1 MDSISLK
8 RGIISTT
15 NYHATNAA
23 HKVLKKSGNAI
34 DAAIAA
40 ASVLSVTSQHQ
51 CGIGGDLF
59 AMIFKNGKVF
69 ALNSSGFSGS
79 KLQEYSKE
87 FSKNKIKTFKD
98 PRLITIPG
106 AVDGWLELHKKFG
119 TRKISEIFKDAI
131 ELANDG
137 FECDQSLFNAIE
149 NSRKSFF
156 DNPLNQVVKINQIVK
171 RPKIANQLEQIK
183 KSGRKGFYQG
193 LFGDELISLTK
204 GSISK
209 SDLDNSQADW
219 VKPISQDFFGQ
230 KFWTIPPNSQ
240 SFLILKVLKK
250 IKDKYP
256 KFEFDNLDNLQLKI
270 CKAMLDIGHSRDKY
284 LSNFFNLK
292 GSDTN
297 YLCIVDQNGMGIS
310 MVQSN
315 AHGFGSQIVL
325 NKSGVFLHNRGLG
338 FINNQSEFLPK
349 NYTKPPST
357 LCPLLVTKKNKLEM
371 LTGTMGADSQPQII
385 LQNWANYQFTN
396 NVAQALKMPRW
407 IIAGNE
413 KQNLFPFNTWKGTKN
428 SLNFLYEKGTSKNLL
443 LNLKKAH
450 NIKTKLKIK
459 SPNLFGHCQM
469 IVANKDK
476 KYSGCHDPR
485 SLTGKTTGL

>member
-1 MDSISLK
+1 MKSISLK

-23 HKVLKKSGNAI
+23 FKILKKSGNAV

-40 ASVLSVTSQHQ
+40 SSVLSVTSQHQ
-51 CGIGGDLF
+51 CGLGGDLF
-59 AMIFKNGKVF
+59 AMIFKNGKVI

-79 KLQEYSKE
+79 KLQEYSNE
-87 FSKNKIKTFKD
+87 LSKKKIKTFKD

-106 AVDGWLELHKKFG
+106 AVDGLLELHKNFG
-119 TRKISEIFKDAI
+119 TKKISEIFKDAI

-137 FECDQSLFNAIE
+137 FECDQSLFSAIE

-156 DNPLNQVVKINQIVK
+156 DNPLNQIVKINQRVR

-183 KSGRKGFYQG
+183 KFGRKGFYQG
-193 LFGDELISLTK
+193 LFGEELVSLTK

-209 SDLDNSQADW
+209 SDLDNSQSEW
-219 VKPISQDFFGQ
+219 VKPISEVFFGQ

-240 SFLILKVLKK
+240 SFLILQVLKK

-256 KFEFDNLDNLQLKI
+256 KLEFDNLDSLQLKI
-270 CKAMLDIGHSRDKY
+270 CSAMLDIGHSRDKY

-297 YLCIVDQNGMGIS
+297 YLCIVDQYGMGIS
-310 MVQSN
+310 LVQSN

-325 NKSGVFLHNRGLG
+325 EKSGVFLHNRGLG

-349 NYTKPPST
+349 NNTKPPST
-357 LCPLLVTKKNKLEM
+357 LCPLIITKKNKLEM

-385 LQNWANYQFTN
+385 LQNWLNYQFTHD
-396 NVAQALKMPRW
+396 VAQALRMPRW

-413 KQNLFPFNTWKGTKN
+413 KQNLFPFNTWKGSKN
-428 SLNFLYEKGTSKNLL
+428 YLNFFYEKGISKNLL
-443 LNLKKAH
+443 INLKKIH
-450 NIKTKLKIK
+450 NINANLKIK

-469 IVANKDK
+469 IVANKNN
-476 KYSGCHDPR
+476 KYSGFHDPR
-485 SLTGKTTGL
+485 SITGLTRGF

>member
-1 MDSISLK
+1 MKSISLK

-23 HKVLKKSGNAI
+23 YKILKKSGNAI

-40 ASVLSVTSQHQ
+40 SSVLAVTSQHQ
-51 CGIGGDLF
+51 CGLGGDLF
-59 AMIFKNGKVF
+59 AMIFKNGEVT

-87 FSKNKIKTFKD
+87 LSKNKIKTFKD

-106 AVDGWLELHKKFG
+106 AVDGWLELHKRYG
-119 TRKISEIFKDAI
+119 TKKISDIFKDAI

-137 FECDQSLFNAIE
+137 FECDQSLFSAIE

-156 DNPLNQVVKINQIVK
+156 DNPLNQIIKINQIV
-171 RPKIANQLEQIK
+171 RRTKIANQLEQIK
-183 KSGRKGFYQG
+183 KFGRKGFYKG
-193 LFGDELISLTK
+193 LFGEELVSLTK
-204 GSISK
+204 RSISM
-209 SDLDNSQADW
+209 SDLDNSQSEW

-230 KFWTIPPNSQ
+230 KFWTVPPNSQ

-250 IKDKYP
+250 LKKENP
-256 KFEFDNLDNLQLKI
+256 KLKFDNLDSLQLKI
-270 CKAMLDIGHSRDKY
+270 CSAMLDLGHSRDKY

-292 GSDTN
+292 GSNTN
-297 YLCIVDQNGMGIS
+297 YLCIVDQFGMGIS
-310 MVQSN
+310 LVQSN

-325 NKSGVFLHNRGLG
+325 DKSGVFLHNRGLG
-338 FINNQSEFLPK
+338 FINNQSEFHPK
-349 NYTKPPST
+349 NHTKPPST
-357 LCPLLVTKKNKLEM
+357 LCPLLVTKENKLEM

-385 LQNWANYQFTN
+385 LQNWLNYQFTYD
-396 NVAQALKMPRW
+396 VEQALKMPRW

-413 KQNLFPFNTWKGTKN
+413 KQNLFPFNTWKGSKN
-428 SLNFLYEKGTSKNLL
+428 YLNFFYEKGISKNLL
-443 LNLKKAH
+443 INLKKIH
-450 NIKTKLKIK
+450 NINVKLKIK

-469 IVANKDK
+469 IVANKNN
-476 KYSGCHDPR
+476 KYSGFHDPR
-485 SLTGKTTGL
+485 SITGLTKGF